1 MALTLFVAR
10 PLPMMRSRKL
20 APSMRP
26 ISKVVGSL
34 MRKPQEYMSAKQVL

>member
-1 MALTLFVAR
+1 
-10 PLPMMRSRKL
+10 
-20 APSMRP
+20 MRP